1 MPGSPGHGKP
11 SPADRHS
18 AERPA
23 RARAHAAGRRRA
35 WRMPERFHDWTL
47 RQRAIYRKLW
57 LEEVMS
63 QLGPG
68 PGSGVYRRIW
78 LEEVMAQLGP
88 GPGPGDEP

>member
-1 MPGSPGHGKP
+1 
-11 SPADRHS
+11 
-18 AERPA
+18 
-23 RARAHAAGRRRA
+23 
-35 WRMPERFHDWTL
+35 MPERFHDWTL

-78 LEEVMAQLGP
+78 LEEVMAQARSRARPRGRALR
-88 GPGPGDEP
+88 